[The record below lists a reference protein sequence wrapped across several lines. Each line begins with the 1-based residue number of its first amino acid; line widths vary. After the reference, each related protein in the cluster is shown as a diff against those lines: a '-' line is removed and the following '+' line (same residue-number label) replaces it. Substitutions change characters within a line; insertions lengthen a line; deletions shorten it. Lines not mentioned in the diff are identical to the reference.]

1 MSADDKSSII
11 DKCVKCGCRFTTP
24 EKPLKLLPCLHSM
37 CLDCL
42 TGKFPLKKR
51 EPKAQPK
58 TDTAAPLASDS
69 NTEAEAETPGKL
81 ETNITETSG
90 TPTQDKTFEAGK
102 TQDDRDEKNE
112 EALGEAAN
120 EVKTD
125 DSETENKDKEN
136 GTTSA
141 SENGSHPPER
151 RVSSGSEGSKQNQ
164 AKTPGEANGES
175 ERSESHEEAA
185 EEEMEPEDV
194 KPQPATE
201 CPVCRDPIE
210 HPCVGLMDNM
220 FASLE
225 PGSPSS
231 PQEDVPH
238 MCTACDEGQ
247 EAPFYCVQCEE
258 WLCDSCVDAHR
269 RVRITKDHTIIPK
282 AEVNIAVNKSP
293 WEQQMMCKQH
303 RQEELKFFCERCEK
317 LTCRDCQL
325 MDHKDH
331 KYQFLDQA
339 ADQYKQRLRGSLA
352 LMGEKRA
359 KLASSREEINLKLKN
374 CKEQKETLQQDIL
387 QQTDI
392 LVKGI
397 RQAVWG
403 VLANLASFTDAAT
416 KRLNKEIDDVSDLV
430 GKFDHCIQFMED
442 ILREGSSM
450 SLLYSKG
457 NVETKCRKVYHTQVD
472 PQSLKGT
479 LTIQYKHDVNWLL
492 GNLSKI
498 GAIFVNGVRYPPDK
512 NGRPVGPGGGGG
524 GGGGGSQQQQQPGGP
539 GYQDNRPGMTTTSP
553 HLQHMA
559 NQVSGKFAG
568 ALVFGGGRRGGGGGN
583 GGGASGSGGGG
594 QQPVGPGYQDNRP
607 GMTTTRPHPQ
617 HTANQAIPGQRGP
630 AEWNKYLQ
638 NVSKSGNLPAPP
650 PNMTI
655 SSMMGPGGAGS
666 LPPQL
671 SLPSNR
677 RGSGVPV
684 GHPQWQGPPGI
695 PNSTF
700 PGHFVA
706 GQLITPQQ
714 QNVQRPSFTPMRL
727 HHRPA
732 TQNSFP
738 GSNDHASASNMRS
751 PPLYNRQGSEAS
763 GTSRS
768 THSTPDPA
776 RPASAGMYNDVNN
789 SRPDSGGGPAMVDVK
804 KERGDHSPD
813 CVIMSSSIK
822 SSDRS
827 PYHSVHKHSETVL
840 EMQRNL
846 DEVLRAVPMDLSD
859 NMEQISGS
867 KPRTSVQRESIK
879 SATPPS
885 ASTSLPVLDST
896 RLPNLI
902 PAPTAGATSE
912 RNDTPQDTTARIPSP
927 HHEAG
932 LPSPSDQELR
942 DNWQG
947 GNSMPGFSLA
957 QADSQGDPNDDYCA
971 CCHNGG
977 DVLCCDR
984 CPRVFHLKCHIPEI
998 GEVPKGSFVCTICEG
1013 DNPVS
1018 IEESPSGKRKAPGG
1032 LTDAELKSCERI
1044 LLDLFCHPSSVPF
1057 QEPVNRIQVPNYYKI
1072 ITQPMDFTQI
1082 RCKLQRQHPNHYQSV
1097 KAYLWDL
1104 RQVFINCA
1112 IYNKAGSEVGKAGKI
1127 VRDLLEALVARL
1139 IPQYLG
1145 FVQENPSPCFSALQQ
1160 KSLTEGTNG
1169 SDIGEGENELG
1180 ASLPKRPRL
1189 DGE

>member
-1 MSADDKSSII
+1 MSSDETNSII
-11 DKCVKCGCRFTTP
+11 DRCVKCESKFTTP

-42 TGKFPLKKR
+42 AGKFPLSLKKPA
-51 EPKAQPK
+51 PKAASPK
-58 TDTAAPLASDS
+58 TSPPVDS
-69 NTEAEAETPGKL
+69 AGDLPAETNRSVESESANAELSLTPSQEKTPDGGQA
-81 ETNITETSG
+81 ESTEKKGESSG
-90 TPTQDKTFEAGK
+90 
-102 TQDDRDEKNE
+102 
-112 EALGEAAN
+112 
-120 EVKTD
+120 
-125 DSETENKDKEN
+125 DSEMETVSTEMEKEN
-136 GTTSA
+136 GTGDVAKESDTSEINEA
-141 SENGSHPPER
+141 G
-151 RVSSGSEGSKQNQ
+151 QNQ
-164 AKTPGEANGES
+164 SKSVSETNEETEKPQNEDELPEES
-175 ERSESHEEAA
+175 
-185 EEEMEPEDV
+185 EPEDV
-194 KPQPATE
+194 KPTPITE
-201 CPVCRDPIE
+201 CPVCRDPIDQ
-210 HPCVGLMDNM
+210 PSGGLMDNM
-220 FASLE
+220 FATLE
-225 PGSPSS
+225 PDSPST
-231 PQEDVPH
+231 PEDDVPH
-238 MCTACDEGQ
+238 MCTACEEGQ
-247 EAPFYCVQCEE
+247 EAPFYCMQCEE
-258 WLCDSCVDAHR
+258 WLCESCVDAHK
-269 RVRITKDHTIIPK
+269 RVRITKDHTIVPK
-282 AEVNIAVNKSP
+282 AEVNVAVNKSP

-303 RQEELKFFCERCEK
+303 KQEELKFFCERCEK

-325 MDHKDH
+325 LDHKDH

-352 LMGEKRA
+352 LMGEKRT
-359 KLASSREEINLKLKN
+359 KLSSSRDEIELKLKN

-387 QQTDI
+387 KQTDI

-472 PQSLKGT
+472 PQSLKGQ
-479 LTIQYKHDVNWLL
+479 LNIQYKHDVNWLL

-498 GAIFVNGVRYPPDK
+498 GAIFVNGVRYPPEK
-512 NGRPVGPGGGGG
+512 SVRPGGGGG
-524 GGGGGSQQQQQPGGP
+524 GGGGGNAQQPGT
-539 GYQDNRPGMTTTSP
+539 GYQDNRSGMATSP
-553 HLQHMA
+553 HLQHM
-559 NQVSGKFAG
+559 
-568 ALVFGGGRRGGGGGN
+568 
-583 GGGASGSGGGG
+583 
-594 QQPVGPGYQDNRP
+594 
-607 GMTTTRPHPQ
+607 
-617 HTANQAIPGQRGP
+617 ANQAIPGQRGP
-630 AEWNKYLQ
+630 ADWNKYMS
-638 NVSKSGNLPAPP
+638 NHVSKSGNIAAGAP
-650 PNMTI
+650 PNMTL
-655 SSMMGPGGAGS
+655 MGPGGVGA

-671 SLPSNR
+671 TLPSNR
-677 RGSGVPV
+677 RNSGVAV

-695 PNSTF
+695 PSSTF

-714 QNVQRPSFTPMRL
+714 NVPRPSFTPMRL

-738 GSNDHASASNMRS
+738 GANEHAPASNTMRS

-768 THSTPDPA
+768 ALSTPDPA
-776 RPASAGMYNDVNN
+776 RPASAGMYNDSAN
-789 SRPDSGGGPAMVDVK
+789 SSRQDNGGGPAMVDVK

-813 CVIMSSSIK
+813 CVIMSSSMK
-822 SSDRS
+822 ASERS
-827 PYHSVHKHSETVL
+827 PYNVHKHSETVL

-859 NMEQISGS
+859 NMEQISRS

-879 SATPPS
+879 PPTPS
-885 ASTSLPVLDST
+885 ASHPDHDASHP
-896 RLPNLI
+896 PNLL
-902 PAPTAGATSE
+902 PAPTASS
-912 RNDTPQDTTARIPSP
+912 DTNVGPV
-927 HHEAG
+927 
-932 LPSPSDQELR
+932 SPSDQELR
-942 DNWQG
+942 ENWQG

-984 CPRVFHLKCHIPEI
+984 CPRVFHLQCHIPEMSA
-998 GEVPKGSFVCTICEG
+998 VPSGSFVCTICEG
-1013 DNPVS
+1013 DDPVN
-1018 IEESPSGKRKAPGG
+1018 IEESTLGKRKAPGG
-1032 LTDAELKSCERI
+1032 LTDAEIKSCERI

-1057 QEPVNRIQVPNYYKI
+1057 QEPVNKEQVPNYYKI
-1072 ITQPMDFTQI
+1072 ITQPMDFTEI
-1082 RCKLQRQHPNHYQSV
+1082 KSKLQRQHAAHYQSV
-1097 KAYLWDL
+1097 KAFLWDL

-1127 VRDLLEALVARL
+1127 VRGLFEALVARL
-1139 IPQYLG
+1139 MPQYLS

-1160 KSLTEGTNG
+1160 KSLTDSSVTEEEV
-1169 SDIGEGENELG
+1169 GESGEG
-1180 ASLPKRPRL
+1180 ASLPKRPRI